1 MKSET
6 GSSMVLMAGLVALVV
21 AVSVAV
27 SGLGLAYSARAQA
40 QAASDA
46 AALAAAVG
54 TYPPAASG
62 NPLERARRIALAN
75 GASLVS
81 CSCPVDAS
89 MRARIAVVK
98 TAVTVDTPMFGH
110 LEVKATSR
118 AEFDPRRWLG
128 R

>member
-1 MKSET
+1 MNNES
-6 GSSMVLMAGLVALVV
+6 GSSMILMAGLVGLVV

-27 SGLGLAYSARAQA
+27 VGLGLAYSARAQA

-54 TYPPAASG
+54 TYPPAATG
-62 NPLERARRIALAN
+62 RPIQLARRVAQAN
-75 GASLVS
+75 RATVVA

-89 MRARIAVVK
+89 IRLRVVSVT
-98 TAVTVDTPMFGH
+98 TAVEVDTPMFGR
-110 LEVKATSR
+110 LLVEATSR

>member
-1 MKSET
+1 MRADF
-6 GSSMVLMAGLVALVV
+6 GSSMVLIAGLTGVLVAF
-21 AVSVAV
+21 SVAV
-27 SGLGLAYSARAQA
+27 AGLGLAYSARAQA

-54 TYPPAASG
+54 TYPPAAAG
-62 NPLERARRIALAN
+62 APLESARQIAEAN
-75 GASLVS
+75 GARLTS

-89 MRARIAVVK
+89 LRPRV
-98 TAVTVDTPMFGH
+98 VTVATVVSIDAPVFGH
-110 LEVKATSR
+110 LDVEATSR

>member
-6 GSSMVLMAGLVALVV
+6 GSSMVLMAGLVGLTV
-21 AVSVAV
+21 AVSLAV
-27 SGLGLAYSARAQA
+27 VGLGLAYSARAQA
-40 QAASDA
+40 QTASDA

-54 TYPPAASG
+54 TYPPAGIG
-62 NPLERARRIALAN
+62 NPLDRARRVAAVN
-75 GASLVS
+75 GARVLS

-89 MRARIAVVK
+89 MRPRVATVM
-98 TAVTVDTPMFGH
+98 TAVAVDAPVFGR
-110 LEVKATSR
+110 LQVVATSR